1 MEFISILLVAFL
13 FGGMLLSSIGFGTLA
28 FKFLEVSTARLLIR
42 KTFPFFYLYV
52 FIVALVASPF
62 LVATHFD
69 AFLLIFCISV
79 STIPTGLLLMPAI
92 NSASDNG
99 LKRKFV
105 LLHSLSVLITIAHIV
120 MAGFALYLI
129 H

>member
-13 FGGMLLSSIGFGTLA
+13 FGGMLLFSIGFGTLA
-28 FKFLEVSTARLLIR
+28 FKFLEASTARLLIR
-42 KTFPFFYLYV
+42 KTFPFFYFYV
-52 FIVALVASPF
+52 FIVALVASLV
-62 LVATHFD
+62 LVATNFD

-92 NSASDNG
+92 NLASDNG